1 MSKDIEATSKNYVIR
16 SRTRYQL
23 ENFVISQHDT
33 PEMQYRQILIEAQ
46 DLIYKIKLTELD
58 IKKAQIKIEK
68 LKESADPLDLIKKE
82 KTELSLA
89 LTQMTLEGAKLE
101 LQDLENLFKKYP
113 KYTPEQI
120 EINQPEYWEKRLHRQ
135 AQADIVSV
143 QQGISTGNL
152 LSMLS
157 AGLLV
162 QDPETKEIL

>member
-1 MSKDIEATSKNYVIR
+1 MSKDIEAISKNYVIR

-68 LKESADPLDLIKKE
+68 LKDSNDPLDVIKKE
-82 KTELSLA
+82 KTQLSLA
-89 LTQMTLEGAKLE
+89 MTQMTLEGAKLE

-113 KYTPEQI
+113 NYTPEQI
-120 EINQPEYWEKRLHRQ
+120 EINQPEYWEKRLNRQ
-135 AQADIVSV
+135 AQADIVSA
-143 QQGISTGNL
+143 QQGISQGNL

-157 AGLLV
+157 AGLLS
-162 QDPETKEIL
+162 QNPETKEIL